1 MRSHTMKNTQGVP
14 SGRGQTAPE
23 SLLLLFLLPL
33 VLLRSCLGMY
43 LRGRLHSDTV
53 VWTGVVV
60 EEDKARDTLK
70 CILVR
75 LEAAFTVDN
84 LRLEYAVHALCYG
97 VVRGFVVLR
106 HADFDSVLLQ
116 FVRIVVAAVLYASVR
131 MMDESI
137 QFFCR
142 SLANS
147 HPEGLQRVFRLQRL
161 GQTPAHDL
169 VRVGIRHQVQVAAV
183 AHQVDVRDV
192 AHPKLVR
199 PCRHEAADEVFVLAV
214 TVVRVRRTAWFGTLL
229 HQLEVAQQPQERVP
243 PRHPSAKE
251 HAVHHQPELVVAD
264 AGILLSDYP
273 YGIHDTH
280 HAKQILAVALIL
292 LIVRLFSV
300 VKQAAR
306 VLDGIVFLLTKALYR
321 LTPDF
326 FRILMPCS
334 SAMSISVFSA

>member
-14 SGRGQTAPE
+14 YGRGQTAPK
-23 SLLLLFLLPL
+23 SFLIPILLPL
-33 VLLRSCLGMY
+33 VFQWSRLCMCLRWG
-43 LRGRLHSDTV
+43 LHANAV
-53 VWTGVVV
+53 MWTSIVV
-60 EEDKARDTLK
+60 EEDEARDTLQR
-70 CILVR
+70 ILIR
-75 LEAAFTVDN
+75 LKTTFTIDH
-84 LRLEYAVHALCYG
+84 LRLEDSVHTLG
-97 VVRGFVVLR
+97 NSVVRGLVVLR
-106 HADFDSVLLQ
+106 HTYLYMILLQ

-131 MMDESI
+131 VMDESI

-214 TVVRVRRTAWFGTLL
+214 TVVRVRRTAWLGTLL

-326 FRILMPCS
+326 FRILIPCS

>member
-23 SLLLLFLLPL
+23 SLLLLLPL
-33 VLLRSCLGMY
+33 VLLRSCLGMCF
-43 LRGRLHSDTV
+43 RWRLHSDAV

-60 EEDKARDTLK
+60 EEDEARDTLK
-70 CILVR
+70 CILIR

-84 LRLEYAVHALCYG
+84 LRFEYAVHTLCYG

-106 HADFDSVLLQ
+106 HADPHMILLQ
-116 FVRIVVAAVLYASVR
+116 FVRIVVAAVLHASVR
-131 MMDESI
+131 VMDESF
-137 QFFCR
+137 QFIGR
-142 SLANS
+142 SLRDG
-147 HPEGLQRVFRLQRL
+147 HPEGLQRVFCLQRL

-192 AHPKLVR
+192 AHPQLVR
-199 PCRHEAADEVFVLAV
+199 PCRHEAADEVLVLAV
-214 TVVRVRRTAWFGTLL
+214 AVVRVRRTAWLGTLL
-229 HQLEVAQQPQERVP
+229 HQPEVAQQPQERVP
-243 PRHPSAKE
+243 TRHPAAKE

-326 FRILMPCS
+326 FRILIPCS